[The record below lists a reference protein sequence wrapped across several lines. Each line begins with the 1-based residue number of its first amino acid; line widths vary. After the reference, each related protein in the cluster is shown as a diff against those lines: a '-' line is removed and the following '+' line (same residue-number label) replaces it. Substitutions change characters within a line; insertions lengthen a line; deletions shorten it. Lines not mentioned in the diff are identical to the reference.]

1 MNFSSLPSPAVSF
14 IGRKNSGKTTLLE
27 KIIANLSQKGLR
39 VATIKHHGH
48 PDFDIDIPGRDSFRH
63 RAAGAQSSTILSDV
77 RYAQIT
83 ELSAPLA
90 CEEVASQ
97 LSFYD
102 VVLVEGFKQAHIPSI
117 ELFRAD
123 NPRDIEAAKTL
134 AATWEQAVQEP
145 PRAEQTEQEEQIEQS
160 ARPAQ
165 TTHTT
170 PMRLPAAVVTDIAS
184 VRALAL
190 QYHLPCFTYDDIET
204 LACFIQETF
213 ARPQLSVVIQAGG
226 ESKRM
231 GTPKEV
237 VSFLGKPL
245 IFHALERV
253 APLADELIITTNNPD
268 RLSFVK
274 SSYPQVQLVSDKLE
288 QRGAI
293 PGLYTA
299 LSSAQQN
306 TVAVVAC
313 DMVDIPTALLAS
325 ESLLLRPCEN
335 LQFDALIPKTKTG
348 FEPFAGVYRRE
359 TCLPKLERFIAQ
371 GHAEAS
377 VRTFLDLVSCGF
389 VDCTSPLKCAR
400 FGGSFLNINT
410 PEDVAEATRQLCC
423 NADCVL

>member
-1 MNFSSLPSPAVSF
+1 MNFSPLPSPAVSF

-63 RAAGAQSSTILSDV
+63 RAAGAQSSTILSDI

-83 ELSAPLA
+83 ELSTPLT

-123 NPRDIEAAKTL
+123 NPRDIEAAKSL
-134 AATWEQAVQEP
+134 AATWEQAVQEL
-145 PRAEQTEQEEQIEQS
+145 PRAEQTEQAERIEQS
-160 ARPAQ
+160 AQTAQ
-165 TTHTT
+165 TTHTA

-274 SSYPQVQLVSDKLE
+274 SSYPQVQLASDKLE

-359 TCLPKLERFIAQ
+359 TCLPKLEQFIAQ
-371 GHAEAS
+371 GHADSS
-377 VRTFLDLVSCGF
+377 VRAFLDLVSCGF

-410 PEDVAEATRQLCC
+410 PEDVTEATRQLCR
-423 NADCVL
+423 NTDCVL

>member
-1 MNFSSLPSPAVSF
+1 MNFSPLPSPAVSF

-102 VVLVEGFKQAHIPSI
+102 IVLVEGFKQAHIPSI

-123 NPRDIEAAKTL
+123 NPRDIEAAKSL
-134 AATWEQAVQEP
+134 AATWEQALQEP
-145 PRAEQTEQEEQIEQS
+145 PQAEQIEES
-160 ARPAQ
+160 AQ
-165 TTHTT
+165 TAQTAHAAT
-170 PMRLPAAVVTDIAS
+170 MRLPAAVVTDIAS
-184 VRALAL
+184 VKALAL
-190 QYHLPCFTYDDIET
+190 QYHLPCFTYDDIE
-204 LACFIQETF
+204 AIARFVQETF

-253 APLADELIITTNNPD
+253 SPLANELIITTNNPD

-274 SSYPQVQLVSDKLE
+274 NSFPQVQLVSDKLE

-306 TVAVVAC
+306 AVAVVAC

-335 LQFDALIPKTKTG
+335 PQFDALIPKTKTG
-348 FEPFAGVYRRE
+348 FEPFAGVYRSK
-359 TCLPKLERFIAQ
+359 TCLPKLEQFITQ
-371 GHAEAS
+371 GHTDAP
-377 VRTFLDLVSCGF
+377 VRVFLDLISCGF
-389 VDCTSPLKCAR
+389 IDCTSPLKCAR

-410 PEDVAEATRQLCC
+410 PEDVAEATRQLCH